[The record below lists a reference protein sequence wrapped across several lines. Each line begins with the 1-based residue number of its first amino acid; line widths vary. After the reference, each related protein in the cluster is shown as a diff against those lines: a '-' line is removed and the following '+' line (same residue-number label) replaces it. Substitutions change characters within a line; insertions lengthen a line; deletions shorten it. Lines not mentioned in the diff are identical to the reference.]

1 MLAAAALALAL
12 QAHPA
17 GLINLT
23 SPGYFEVTAP
33 VDAVFNALAARSA
46 AGLEAHFE
54 PSAQLTVVEQSA
66 DGTSRVIHLS
76 WREFA
81 GGLEP
86 GPEKLEELMVDPTV
100 AVDGDMA
107 MVWGRYAFRI
117 DGRLSHCGIDHFNLV
132 RRDGVWRISSLTW
145 TQRTTDCEEIEAL
158 TATD

>member
-23 SPGYFEVTAP
+23 SPGYFDVIAP

-46 AGLEAHFE
+46 EGLEAHFE
-54 PSAQLTVVEQSA
+54 PSAQLTVVEQNA
-66 DGTSRVIHLS
+66 DGTSRVSHLN
-76 WREFA
+76 WQQFA

-107 MVWGRYAFRI
+107 VVWGRYAFRI
-117 DGRLSHCGIDHFNLV
+117 DGRLSHCGIDHFSLV
-132 RRDGVWRISSLTW
+132 RRDGVWRIASLTW
-145 TQRTTDCEEIEAL
+145 NQRTTDCEEIEAL
-158 TATD
+158 TAAD